1 MALTLALNYGKFRR
15 YVTREEVTEWANN
28 FRIEALKEAKANLK
42 GRIAEIGNIKKAWE
56 KPVQVSGLVVVVLCI
71 YIPLAVVVGTGLASN
86 THLSLFHQGTSLYRA
101 KLPDE
106 LSASMICLPETVK
119 KLKVKGDHVAMLPVA
134 SVLYVTGSKDDDG
147 ESYHGRVF
155 SR

>member
-56 KPVQVSGLVVVVLCI
+56 KPVQVRFLAVVVLCI
-71 YIPLAVVVGTGLASN
+71 HSAGGCRWNVQTLIPPCSSRARVCIARS
-86 THLSLFHQGTSLYRA
+86 FRTS
-101 KLPDE
+101 
-106 LSASMICLPETVK
+106 
-119 KLKVKGDHVAMLPVA
+119 
-134 SVLYVTGSKDDDG
+134 
-147 ESYHGRVF
+147 
-155 SR
+155 